1 MKITDQMQ
9 GRSGA
14 ALAVRVVP
22 RSKREEISAILDDG
36 TLKIRITAPPV
47 EGKANRALI
56 EFLSRVLDVPKSSIE
71 IIAGEKG
78 KNKLVAILDLDAQ
91 VVNQRILDWLH
102 PES

>member
-1 MKITDQMQ
+1 MQ